1 MGFVRQPKQ
10 LYACGKTY
18 PYGNLSDIFLSIL
31 PTIRCFSK
39 EVVEIGPTL
48 KPTVNSLVP
57 FQGGD
62 SQWKYRCFQGVEST
76 NLWPAWLQDL
86 QQPGQRLLTRPR
98 MAWSLQAVVYS
109 CGSGTSVGFVLLQ
122 HRHPG
127 AKAAWNLCHAL
138 KTEVNG
144 GFHHPGLGRWRTQ
157 GGGVWCIYALCIIYI
172 YNCIYI
178 YIYLCVY
185 TILLTFRRWAK

>member
-10 LYACGKTY
+10 LYARGKTY
-18 PYGNLSDIFLSIL
+18 PYGNFSDIFLSIL

-48 KPTVNSLVP
+48 KRTVNSLVP

-62 SQWKYRCFQGVEST
+62 SQWEYRCFQGVEST

-127 AKAAWNLCHAL
+127 AKAAWNLCHAG
-138 KTEVNG
+138 TEVNG
-144 GFHHPGLGRWRTQ
+144 GFHHRVGSMKNARWWS
-157 GGGVWCIYALCIIYI
+157 VVYLCFIYV
-172 YNCIYI
+172 I
-178 YIYLCVY
+178 YIYLSVCVY